1 MEAVMVVEI
10 LDRHRRVQ
18 ARHRI
23 AATGGEAQCTV
34 GRSAGCDIVLDDP
47 FVAAIHARIA
57 VDAEGNVAVTD
68 LGSVN
73 GIEVGGR
80 RLHGVEPVPLADGV
94 FGVGRTR
101 LRVRTARE
109 VIVPEVRDGR
119 GPSGLSR
126 AAEHKVLAAAF
137 AASVAVSVFEVWT
150 ATAQPRAL
158 STALVTTLL
167 TLFALTGLW
176 VVLWALA
183 SRVAFGESRWVRHA
197 MIVFVAFAIFSVVTM
212 PLEIA
217 NGALGLHLSMPIVD
231 AGLAV
236 VAIGLA
242 LSSHLVNASPMR
254 TRTAVAIGMAMPAV
268 TLIAVLWMQARGHD
282 RSPTHIAD
290 YDRSL
295 PPALV
300 WRRGLPLDG
309 FTVKLSGLRTRAD
322 AKRAFV
328 EREDPSPAEDDS
340 E

>member
-1 MEAVMVVEI
+1 MAAVMVVEI

-23 AATGGEAQCTV
+23 AAAGGEAQCTV
-34 GRSAGCDIVLDDP
+34 GRSANCDIVLDDP

-80 RLHGVEPVPLADGV
+80 RLHGAEPVPLADGV

-109 VIVPEVRDGR
+109 VIAPEERDGR
-119 GPSGLSR
+119 GPSWLSR
-126 AAEHKVLAAAF
+126 AAEHKVLAVAF

-150 ATAQPRAL
+150 ATAQPREL
-158 STALVTTLL
+158 STALVTMLL

-197 MIVFVAFAIFSVVTM
+197 MTVFVAYAVFSVVT
-212 PLEIA
+212 LTLQIA
-217 NGALGLHLSMPIVD
+217 NGALGLHLSMTVVD
-231 AGLAV
+231 AGLG
-236 VAIGLA
+236 AIALGLV
-242 LSSHLVNASPMR
+242 LSSHLVTASPMR
-254 TRTAVAIGMAMPAV
+254 TRIAIAIGMAIPAV

-290 YDRSL
+290 HDRSL
-295 PPALV
+295 PPALL

-309 FTVKLSGLRTRAD
+309 LTAELAVLRTRAD

-328 EREDPSPAEDDS
+328 EREDPSPGEDDS

>member
-1 MEAVMVVEI
+1 MAAVMVVEV

-23 AATGGEAQCTV
+23 AAAGGEAQCTV
-34 GRSAGCDIVLDDP
+34 GRSVTCDVVLDDP
-47 FVAAIHARIA
+47 FVAAVHARIA

-109 VIVPEVRDGR
+109 VIAPEEMDGR
-119 GPSGLSR
+119 GPSWLSR
-126 AAEHKVLAAAF
+126 VAEQKVLAAAF
-137 AASVAVSVFEVWT
+137 AAGVAVTVFEVWT

-158 STALVTTLL
+158 STALVTVLL
-167 TLFALTGLW
+167 TLLALTGLW

-197 MIVFVAFAIFSVVTM
+197 AIVFVAYTVLSVVTM
-212 PLEIA
+212 ALEIA
-217 NGALGLHLSMPIVD
+217 SGALGLHLSSSVVQP
-231 AGLAV
+231 GLAA
-236 VAIGLA
+236 VAVAAA

-254 TRTAVAIGMAMPAV
+254 RRTAVAIGVAIPAV
-268 TLIAVLWMQARGHD
+268 ALTAILWIQARGHD
-282 RSPTHIAD
+282 RSPSHIAD
-290 YDRSL
+290 HDRSL
-295 PPALV
+295 PPALL
-300 WRRGLPLDG
+300 WRRGMPLDG
-309 FTVKLSGLRTRAD
+309 FTVELTGLRARAD

-328 EREDPSPAEDDS
+328 EREDPSPGEDDS

>member
-1 MEAVMVVEI
+1 MAAVMVVEI

-23 AATGGEAQCTV
+23 AAPGDEAQCTV
-34 GRSAGCDIVLDDP
+34 GRSAACDVVLDDP
-47 FVAAIHARIA
+47 FVAALHARIA
-57 VDAEGNVAVTD
+57 VDTEGNVVVTD

-73 GIEVGGR
+73 GIEVDGR
-80 RLHGVEPVPLADGV
+80 RLHDGEPVPLADGV

-109 VIVPEVRDGR
+109 VIAPEETDAR
-119 GPSGLSR
+119 GPSWLSR
-126 AAEHKVLAAAF
+126 AAEHKVLAVAF

-150 ATAQPRAL
+150 ATAQPREL

-167 TLFALTGLW
+167 TLLGLTGLW

-197 MIVFVAFAIFSVVTM
+197 MIVFVAYAVFSVVTTA
-212 PLEIA
+212 LEIA
-217 NGALGLHLSMPIVD
+217 RGALGVHLSSTVID
-231 AGLAV
+231 AGLAAV
-236 VAIGLA
+236 TVGLA

-254 TRTAVAIGMAMPAV
+254 TRTAVAIGLAIPAV
-268 TLIAVLWMQARGHD
+268 TLTAVLWMQARGHD
-282 RSPTHIAD
+282 RSPSHIAD
-290 YDRSL
+290 HDRSL
-295 PPALV
+295 PPALL

-309 FTVKLSGLRTRAD
+309 FTAELAGLRARAD

-328 EREDPSPAEDDS
+328 EREDPSPPEDDS

>member
-1 MEAVMVVEI
+1 MAAVMLVEI

-23 AATGGEAQCTV
+23 AAPDGEAQCTV

-47 FVAAIHARIA
+47 FVAAVHARIA
-57 VDAEGNVAVTD
+57 VDTEGNVAVTD

-80 RLHGVEPVPLADGV
+80 RLHGVDTVPLADGL
-94 FGVGRTR
+94 FGLGRTH
-101 LRVRTARE
+101 LRVRTTRE
-109 VIVPEVRDGR
+109 VLAPEEVAGR
-119 GPSGLSR
+119 GPSWLSR
-126 AAEHKVLAAAF
+126 TAEHKVLAAAF
-137 AASVAVSVFEVWT
+137 AASVTLSVFEVWT
-150 ATAQPRAL
+150 ATAKPRDL

-167 TLFALTGLW
+167 TLFALAGLW

-197 MIVFVAFAIFSVVTM
+197 MILFVTFAVVSVVTT
-212 PLEIA
+212 LIEIA
-217 NGALGLHLSMPIVD
+217 SGALALHLPTTVVE
-231 AGLAV
+231 AGLAAV
-236 VAIGLA
+236 GMGLA
-242 LSSHLVNASPMR
+242 LSGHLVNASPMR
-254 TRTAVAIGMAMPAV
+254 TRTAVAIGVAIPAV
-268 TLIAVLWMQARGHD
+268 ALSAILWAQAHSHD

-290 YDRSL
+290 HDRSV
-295 PPALV
+295 PPALL

-309 FTVKLSGLRTRAD
+309 FTAELARLRARAD

-328 EREDPSPAEDDS
+328 EREDPSPGEDDT